1 MRVLVSGAAG
11 ALGQDVCRLLTDSGN
26 DVLPL
31 RDVDLSDPAAAKAAI
46 DDHAKTGRFDAVVN
60 IAGGFAW
67 ETVLD
72 GDVET
77 WDRLWAMNLKTA
89 LNTCRAAIPH
99 MPDDSSIV
107 NIGAAA
113 SIKASAGM
121 GAYTASK
128 SAVARL
134 TEALADELSPRRI
147 RVNAVLPTIIDTP
160 ANRKDMPDADF
171 TAWVTT
177 EELANLIRFLI
188 SPESSGINGASIPT
202 R

>member
-1 MRVLVSGAAG
+1 MRIVVSGASG
-11 ALGQDVCRLLTDSGN
+11 ALGEEVCELLSDSGHE
-26 DVLPL
+26 VLTL
-31 RDVDLSDPAAAKAAI
+31 HGVDLSDPAAARAAV
-46 DDHAKTGRFDAVVN
+46 DDHATNGSLDGAVN

-77 WDRLWAMNLKTA
+77 WDRMWAMNLKTA

-99 MPDDSSIV
+99 MRDGGSIV

-113 SIKASAGM
+113 SARASAGM

-134 TEALADELSPRRI
+134 TDALADELRPRAI
-147 RVNAVLPTIIDTP
+147 RVNAVLPTISDTP
-160 ANRKDMPDADF
+160 AIWKDMPDANYS
-171 TAWVTT
+171 AWVTT
-177 EELANLIRFLI
+177 RELANIIRFLL
-188 SPESSGINGASIPT
+188 SPESAGINGASIPT

>member
-1 MRVLVSGAAG
+1 VRILVSGASG
-11 ALGQDVCRLLTDSGN
+11 ALGQEVCQLLGDSGHQ
-26 DVLPL
+26 VLTL
-31 RDVDLSDPAAAKAAI
+31 DGVDLSDPAAARAAV
-46 DDHAKTGRFDAVVN
+46 DDQATTGSFDGAVN

-77 WDRLWAMNLKTA
+77 WDRMWAMNLKTA

-99 MPDDSSIV
+99 MLDGGSIV

-113 SIKASAGM
+113 SARASAGM

-134 TEALADELSPRRI
+134 TEALADELGPRTI
-147 RVNAVLPTIIDTP
+147 RVNAVLPMIIDTP
-160 ANRKDMPDADF
+160 ANRKDMPDADYS
-171 TAWVTT
+171 AWVTT
-177 EELANLIRFLI
+177 RELANIIRFLL
-188 SPESSGINGASIPT
+188 SPESTGINGVSIPT

>member
-1 MRVLVSGAAG
+1 MRILVSGASG
-11 ALGQDVCRLLTDSGN
+11 ALGQEVSRLLTDAGH

-31 RDVDLSDPAAAKAAI
+31 SGVDLSDPARAQAAVDEHAAKG
-46 DDHAKTGRFDAVVN
+46 KFDGVVN
-60 IAGGFAW
+60 IAGGFTW

-77 WDRLWAMNLKTA
+77 WDRMWAMNLKTT
-89 LNTCRAAIPH
+89 LNTCRAAVPH
-99 MPDDSSIV
+99 MVDGGSIV

-113 SIKASAGM
+113 SSRASAGM

-134 TEALADELSPRRI
+134 TEALADELASRAV

-160 ANRKDMPDADF
+160 ANRKDMPDADCS
-171 TAWVTT
+171 AWIKT
-177 EELANLIRFLI
+177 EELAHIIRFLL
-188 SPESSGINGASIPT
+188 SPEASAINGASIPT

>member
-1 MRVLVSGAAG
+1 MRVLVSGASG
-11 ALGQDVCRLLTDSGN
+11 ALGKKVCRLLKDSGH

-31 RDVDLSDPAAAKAAI
+31 SGVDLSDPDAAEAAI
-46 DDHAKTGRFDAVVN
+46 DDQAAAGKFDGLVN
-60 IAGGFAW
+60 IAGGFTW
-67 ETVLD
+67 ETVMD

-77 WDRLWAMNLKTA
+77 WDRMWNMNLKTA
-89 LNTCRAAIPH
+89 LNACRAAIPQ
-99 MPDDSSIV
+99 MRDGGSII

-113 SIKASAGM
+113 SAKAAAGM

-134 TEALADELSPRRI
+134 TEALAAELAPRAI

-171 TAWVTT
+171 SAWVTT
-177 EELANLIRFLI
+177 EELANIIGFLL
-188 SPESSGINGASIPT
+188 SPESAAINGASIPT

>member
-1 MRVLVSGAAG
+1 MRILVTGASG
-11 ALGQDVCRLLTDSGN
+11 ALGQEVCRLLNDSEH
-26 DVLPL
+26 DVLAL
-31 RDVDLSDPAAAKAAI
+31 RGVDLSDPAKAQTAI
-46 DDHAKTGRFDAVVN
+46 DDYATDGGCDGVVN
-60 IAGGFAW
+60 IAGGFTW

-72 GDVET
+72 GDVES
-77 WDRLWAMNLKTA
+77 WDRMWAMNLKTA

-99 MPDDSSIV
+99 MSDGGSIV

-113 SIKASAGM
+113 TARASAGM

-134 TEALADELSPRRI
+134 TEALADELAPRAI

-160 ANRKDMPDADF
+160 ANRKDMPDADPG
-171 TAWVTT
+171 AWVTT
-177 EELANLIRFLI
+177 AELANIIRFLL
-188 SPESSGINGASIPT
+188 SPESSAINGASIPT